1 MPTSTSSARFFVPLV
16 VAFFTGC
23 GGSPLPGGLP
33 TSAPQQARSL
43 PNLRFSHLPA
53 NVAYASDYVN
63 DLVLIYNQAG
73 KHEPVGQIS
82 EGLDY
87 PEGLAV
93 DNAGTLYVTNGSN
106 STVTVYPRGKMKPV
120 RTLSGATA
128 PESIAVGTDG
138 TVYVGTICSACPQK
152 VMVYSPGATT
162 PSYSIRDSKIEQ
174 TTGLALDAAN
184 NLYVGYTSATGYA
197 GRISEYPPG
206 SRGPGTQLPMSF
218 SWTHGMVFDAKG
230 DLVVVDSKAQAVEV
244 FKHTKKSPHWSPS
257 GEFTVPGNPWY
268 CGFNRAGDQLYISQN
283 REDNEADIYS
293 YPAGKL
299 LGTLAGIPGGDLLGL
314 TTYSAGSRRAAPKL
328 PRELLYASDSTNDV
342 INVYDEAGKHQKPL
356 YQITQSGSLMLRP
369 IGVGTDT
376 DGDLYATTSYTLA
389 VAIYAPGATSR
400 FAYLNDSTGYPY
412 DVVVDRKKNAY
423 VANMD
428 LLGGSGDVSVFLGSG
443 EEPSYYISDPSFKYL
458 YGVALDN
465 TEKSLYV
472 SFYDANGRSHVS
484 EFPVAGG
491 SGTDL
496 GLQRGSYF
504 GIAVDGQGNL
514 VAANFYASEIDVFP
528 PGAHK
533 PSRRFGHGGRPWYI
547 AFNHAKNRLFVADY
561 SQRNQIDEYTYPEGA
576 LINTIDGDAGG
587 NFVGVATGFSK

>member
-1 MPTSTSSARFFVPLV
+1 MATSTASARLFVAFAF
-16 VAFFTGC
+16 AFFTGC
-23 GGSPLPGGLP
+23 GGSPLPAGLP
-33 TSAPQQARSL
+33 ASAPQHARSV

-87 PEGLAV
+87 PEGIAV
-93 DNAGTLYVTNGSN
+93 DSAGTLYVANGSN
-106 STVTVYPRGKMKPV
+106 STVTVYPRGKAKAV
-120 RTLSGATA
+120 RTLSGAAA

-138 TVYVGTICSACPQK
+138 TVYVGTICSACPEK
-152 VMVYSPGATT
+152 VTVYAPGATK
-162 PSYSIRDSKIEQ
+162 PSYAIQDAKIYQ
-174 TTGLALDAAN
+174 TSGLALDGAN
-184 NLYVGYTSATGYA
+184 NLYVGYTDATGYI

-206 SRGPGTQLPMSF
+206 SRGPGTQLPLSF
-218 SWTHGMVFDAKG
+218 RWAHGIVFDAKG
-230 DLVVVDSKAQAVEV
+230 NLVVVDSKAQAVDI
-244 FKHTKKSPHWSPS
+244 FKPTKKSPHWLPS
-257 GEFTVPGNPWY
+257 GEFSVPGNPWY
-268 CGFNRAGDQLYISQN
+268 CGFNRAGNQLYISQN
-283 REDNEADIYS
+283 RNDNKVDVYS

-299 LGTLAGIPGGDLLGL
+299 LGTLVGIPGGDLIGL
-314 TTYSAGSRRAAPKL
+314 TTYSARSQRAVPKL

-342 INVYDEAGKHQKPL
+342 IDVYDEAGKHQTPL

-369 IGVGTDT
+369 FGVGTDAN
-376 DGDLYATTSYTLA
+376 GDLYVTTTYTLG
-389 VAIYAPGATSR
+389 VPIYAPGATSR
-400 FAYLNDSTGYPY
+400 YAVLNDGTGYPD
-412 DVVVDRKKNAY
+412 DVVVDRQKNAY

-428 LLGGSGDVSVFLGSG
+428 LLGGSGDVTVFLGST
-443 EEPSYYISDPSFKYL
+443 EEPSYYIRDPSFKYL

-465 TEKSLYV
+465 SEKSLYV
-472 SFYDANGRSHVS
+472 SFYDANGRSRVS

-561 SQRNQIDEYTYPEGA
+561 SQRDQIDEYTYPEGA
-576 LINTIDGDAGG
+576 LINTIYGDAGG
-587 NFVGVATGFSK
+587 NFVGVATGPSK